1 MRPPKRIS
9 EILNRKQD
17 FIDSNRSKLEASVVK
32 LQDKL
37 LNDLLSEII
46 PELDI
51 KDGVITDNTKNY
63 RLLSGLDNIYKD
75 FTSVSNSIITS
86 QVVKVT
92 TGLSEIGTEYFK
104 LVLNEDMLT
113 RFDKVVSTT
122 INKMN
127 LRIGLKDGQ
136 SIKGGFLDSII
147 KDTSTSTSIK
157 NYVSKSV
164 TGQIDSKEFIQGLSK
179 LVTGNEK
186 PGSLERQYQRY
197 AYDLYQQY
205 DRAYNTSLAKEF
217 DMKYFLY
224 QGGLIEDSRDFCV
237 AHNNKVWS
245 IDEAADWDKWMPW
258 MGEYPAN
265 YVVKGDPYEIPS
277 YLGYPGYQPLV
288 DFGGFNCRHGIGFIS
303 DELAAQL
310 RPNLKGTE

>member
-1 MRPPKRIS
+1 MRTPKRIV
-9 EILNRKQD
+9 EILNRKQA
-17 FIDSNRSKLEASVVK
+17 FIDSNRDKLEASVIK
-32 LQDKL
+32 IQDKL

-46 PELDI
+46 PELEI
-51 KDGVITDNTKNY
+51 KDGFIIDSTKNY
-63 RLLSGLDNIYKD
+63 RLLSGLDKIYAD
-75 FTSVSNSIITS
+75 FTSVSSSLITP

-92 TGLSEIGTEYFK
+92 TTLTEIGSEYFK
-104 LVLNEDMLT
+104 MILDESMLT
-113 RFDKVVSTT
+113 RFDKIINAT

-127 LRIGLKDGQ
+127 LRIGLKGGK

-157 NYVSKSV
+157 NYISKSI
-164 TGQIDSKEFIQGLSK
+164 TGQIDSKQFIQGLSK

-205 DRAYNTSLAKEF
+205 DRAYNTSLAQEF

-245 IDEAADWDKWMPW
+245 VEEAADWDRWMPW

-265 YVVKGDPYEIPS
+265 YVIKGDPYEIPS

-288 DFGGFNCRHGIGFIS
+288 DFGGYKCRHGIGFIT
-303 DELAAQL
+303 DELAFQL